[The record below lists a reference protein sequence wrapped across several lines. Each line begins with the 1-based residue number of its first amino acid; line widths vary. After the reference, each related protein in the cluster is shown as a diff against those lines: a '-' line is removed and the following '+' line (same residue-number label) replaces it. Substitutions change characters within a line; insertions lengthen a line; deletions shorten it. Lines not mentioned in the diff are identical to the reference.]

1 MNQTLTPERMQTR
14 TFNRNAQ
21 RVALRAFLLV
31 RFITAIGR
39 SLRIVLLGAPLVL
52 FIASLEVRSQT
63 IAFDSA
69 SSATTGT
76 GTASTLTWSHTVG
89 ATGTNRI
96 LIVGVSI
103 RNSSSQTVS
112 GISYAGAGMT
122 LVGQTTNSTNARVE
136 IWRLIAPATGAN
148 SVVVTLSAAA
158 RFVGGASSFTGVSQ
172 TPALALG
179 TYFSN
184 IGNTT
189 TPTVNVTGVAQGQL
203 VIDTIANN
211 TLSTATAL
219 PCVGAGQTQRWNN
232 RTSNTTSSNNTPGA
246 GSTEPGPASPGTVT
260 MSWRLGGCSGATNRQ
275 WAIGAVTLK
284 RGAAITLAKSVSPSG
299 AQQPGTD
306 LVYTVTFTNGGDA
319 TASTLTV
326 TDPIPPNTD
335 FKVSS
340 VTSSLG
346 STGLTVVVAYSNNGG
361 STFVYTPVSGGGGA
375 PAGYDRNVT
384 NIRWTFAGNL
394 SQTSPNNTGSVGF
407 TARIR

>member
-1 MNQTLTPERMQTR
+1 MNQTPIPEKMRPR
-14 TFNRNAQ
+14 TFNRIAQ
-21 RVALRAFLLV
+21 RFALRAFFTVRFMIAGGRSWRIALLV
-31 RFITAIGR
+31 APLLLFIT
-39 SLRIVLLGAPLVL
+39 
-52 FIASLEVRSQT
+52 SLEVRSQT

-69 SSATTGT
+69 SSASTGT

-112 GISYAGAGMT
+112 GITYAGSGLT
-122 LVGQTTNSTNARVE
+122 LVGQTTNSNNARVE

-148 SVVVTLSAAA
+148 NVVVTLSAAA

-184 IGNTT
+184 IGNTF
-189 TPTVNVTGVAQGQL
+189 TPTVNVTGVAPGQL

-211 TLSTATAL
+211 TLATTTAL

-232 RTSNTTSSNNTPGA
+232 RTSNSTSSNNTPGA
-246 GSTEPGPASPGTVT
+246 GSTEPGPATHGTVT
-260 MSWRLGGCSGATNRQ
+260 MSWTLGGCSGATNRQ

-299 AQQPGTD
+299 TQQPGTD

-326 TDPIPPNTD
+326 TDPVPPNTD
-335 FKVSS
+335 FKVGS

-346 STGLTVVVAYSNNGG
+346 TTGLTVVVAYSNNGG

-375 PAGYDRNVT
+375 AAGYDRNVT
-384 NIRWTFAGNL
+384 NIRWTFSGNL
-394 SQTSPNNTGSVGF
+394 SQTSPNNTGSVSF
-407 TARIR
+407 STRIR